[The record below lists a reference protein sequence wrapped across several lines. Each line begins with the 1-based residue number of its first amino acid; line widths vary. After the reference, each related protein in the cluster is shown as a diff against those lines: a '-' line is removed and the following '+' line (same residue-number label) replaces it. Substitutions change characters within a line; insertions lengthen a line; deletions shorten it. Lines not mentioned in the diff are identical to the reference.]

1 MYYFIKLPLS
11 QSPYGYDYVP
21 KKDKEHGYITIN
33 EKEARVVNMIFNWV
47 GIKGIPLR
55 QVVRDLKK
63 LEIKP
68 RKSARGVWNTS
79 TLSTMLRNEVYIGKA
94 RWGSSEAVVP
104 KNPIKDVKYKKIKKT
119 SRKMKPKEEWKYVSV
134 PEIIDEDL
142 FVKVR
147 NQLDK
152 NFRLCKRNRKNE
164 YLFSGLI
171 RCSCGC
177 KRTGEGVSNGRHLYY
192 RCTDRLKKF
201 PLPKTCFEGG
211 LNAKKVDSVIW
222 DQLSTLMTDPELIK
236 KQAQRF
242 IEKRENV
249 PGFEFKDIEN
259 LEKSREKLKGELDRY
274 HKAYG
279 AGVFSLDDL
288 DNQTGPLKQE
298 ISSIENQIASIH
310 KDQES
315 RGNQEVATDN
325 EIEEFAKRSVSVLK
339 ILGFEKKR
347 EMILNVVDKVIAT
360 QSKLLVYG
368 KIPIKNYE
376 YKTISRD
383 CWFAK
388 CGEVHA
394 F

>member
-142 FVKVR
+142 
-147 NQLDK
+147 
-152 NFRLCKRNRKNE
+152 C
-164 YLFSGLI
+164 
-171 RCSCGC
+171 
-177 KRTGEGVSNGRHLYY
+177 
-192 RCTDRLKKF
+192 
-201 PLPKTCFEGG
+201 
-211 LNAKKVDSVIW
+211 
-222 DQLSTLMTDPELIK
+222 
-236 KQAQRF
+236 
-242 IEKRENV
+242 
-249 PGFEFKDIEN
+249 
-259 LEKSREKLKGELDRY
+259 
-274 HKAYG
+274 
-279 AGVFSLDDL
+279 
-288 DNQTGPLKQE
+288 
-298 ISSIENQIASIH
+298 
-310 KDQES
+310 
-315 RGNQEVATDN
+315 
-325 EIEEFAKRSVSVLK
+325 
-339 ILGFEKKR
+339 
-347 EMILNVVDKVIAT
+347 
-360 QSKLLVYG
+360 
-368 KIPIKNYE
+368 
-376 YKTISRD
+376 
-383 CWFAK
+383 
-388 CGEVHA
+388 
-394 F
+394 